1 MQSVIQFDQV
11 FKRFHLERARARS
24 FQELLHTVIKGSRP
38 QSQEDF
44 WALRNVSFG
53 IAPGET
59 VGFIGANGAGK
70 SSILKLIAR
79 ILEPTSG
86 RVQVNGRVS
95 ALLELGAG
103 FHPDLTGR
111 ENVFL
116 NGAILGLER
125 ADIRRRLDDII
136 AFAELERFID
146 VPVRNYSSG
155 MLVRLG
161 FSVATAFRPDIL
173 LIDEVLAVG
182 DQAFQGRCLQRITQ
196 IQKEGATIV
205 LVSHDLST
213 TRKLCKRALWLDE
226 GEIKADAITDEA
238 VAIYLEHLWQKN
250 GDGKAVAVGEGR
262 RWGSGEVL
270 IEKVEFLNVLEEPPA
285 NFHTGEVFIA
295 RMWYTAFEKIIHP
308 SFGVAIYRDDGAHI
322 TGPNTAIMHYDI
334 PHIEG
339 SGYVDYVIEHLP
351 LLPGNYEF
359 SATVY
364 DYHSIHP
371 FDHRH
376 RQFYFR
382 VASGKSGQKEGVVAI
397 PCRWN
402 HCVLPNQGVCE
413 N

>member
-1 MQSVIQFDQV
+1 MQAVEFVSVS
-11 FKRFHLERARARS
+11 KRFHLERAHPRS
-24 FQELLHTVIKGSRP
+24 FQELLLTVIKGAP
-38 QSQEDF
+38 SQTPVEDF
-44 WALRNVSFG
+44 WALRDVSFA

-86 RVQVNGRVS
+86 RVRVNGRVS

-205 LVSHDLST
+205 LVSHDLNT
-213 TRKLCKRALWLDE
+213 TRKLCQRAFWLDE
-226 GEIKADAITDEA
+226 GEIKADALTDEV
-238 VAIYLEHLWQKN
+238 VAKYLAHLWNKN
-250 GDGKAVAVGEGR
+250 GAVQPSSSGEGR
-262 RWGSGEVL
+262 RWGSGEAV
-270 IEKVEFLNVLEEPPA
+270 IEKVEFLNAAGEPGTVFSP
-285 NFHTGEVFIA
+285 GEKFIA
-295 RMWYTAFEKIIHP
+295 RLWYTTASRIIHP
-308 SFGVAIYRDDGAHI
+308 SFGIAIYRDDGVHI
-322 TGPNTAIMHYDI
+322 TGPNTAVMDYDI
-334 PHIEG
+334 PYIEG
-339 SGYVDYVIEHLP
+339 VGYVDYVIERLP

-359 SATVY
+359 SATIY
-364 DYHSIHP
+364 DYHAIHP

-376 RQFYFR
+376 RQFHFR
-382 VASGKSGQKEGVVAI
+382 VVPGSTREKEGVVML
-397 PCRWN
+397 PCRWY
-402 HCVLPNQGVCE
+402 HCVLE
-413 N
+413 S

>member
-182 DQAFQGRCLQRITQ
+182 DQAFQGRCLQRIAQ
-196 IQKEGATIV
+196 IQREGATIV
-205 LVSHDLST
+205 LVSHDLHT
-213 TRKLCKRALWLDE
+213 TRQLCQRALWLDD
-226 GEIKADAITDEA
+226 GEIKADGDTDGVITT
-238 VAIYLEHLWQKN
+238 YMQHLWQKDSARKSSDDTL
-250 GDGKAVAVGEGR
+250 GS
-262 RWGSGEVL
+262 RWGSGEAL
-270 IEKVEFLNVLEEPPA
+270 IERVEFLDAQGRVTEV
-285 NFHTGEVFIA
+285 FHTGERFTA
-295 RMWYTAFEKIIHP
+295 RIWYNAREQVAIPT
-308 SFGVAIYRDDGAHI
+308 FGVAIYREDNTHI
-322 TGPNTAIMHYDI
+322 TGPNTALSKFPIDQI
-334 PHIEG
+334 IG
-339 SGYVDYVIEHLP
+339 RGYVDYIVEQLP
-351 LLPGNYEF
+351 LLPGRYEF
-359 SATVY
+359 TAAIY
-364 DYHSIHP
+364 DYYSVHP
-371 FDHRH
+371 YDHRH
-376 RQFYFR
+376 RQFVFEVR
-382 VASGKSGQKEGVVAI
+382 AVGDINQKEGVIYLPCHWDHVA
-397 PCRWN
+397 
-402 HCVLPNQGVCE
+402 L
-413 N
+413 